1 MEEERSARLEWENSK
16 LKQEEPLPGQRAS
29 AMMELDGG
37 VSNRSSLWRHSTTQL
52 MDDQLA
58 LVGSVNL
65 DIRSLQLNFELTLTL
80 FSPEACAS
88 IRRLLDGYLQD
99 STPLELERW
108 KQRSRASRV
117 LERGM
122 FFLSPLL

>member
-1 MEEERSARLEWENSK
+1 MPSIRFMHEDEGLLSLERSAGGLLHTK
-16 LKQEEPLPGQRAS
+16 
-29 AMMELDGG
+29 AM
-37 VSNRSSLWRHSTTQL
+37 L

-108 KQRSRASRV
+108 KQRSRAAR
-117 LERGM
+117 LR
-122 FFLSPLL
+122 L